1 MTDPQQP
8 EQPSG
13 GPGTQAQGLA
23 ESRDE
28 AGKAAA
34 PNTEAQGAQ
43 ANGTETKAATAQDSE
58 SKSPEAK
65 TSEIKTSETKSS
77 EAGSAEAN
85 SASAAQPDAKSSE
98 TKSSE
103 IDGSGSTE
111 NAEAKPADASSPE
124 AKSPV
129 PSSPSSSP
137 ASSPVPSSSAA
148 SGPETKGASTGSP
161 AAGGSQSKK
170 GNKGLL
176 IGLSAA
182 ALVIVVLVLAAFV
195 WPGFLAGPGKPDA
208 KATEAAAALGSK
220 DAGQLDK
227 VACHGPDGKSSGQL
241 PPQVLQLIQSAA
253 QTGPPVLT
261 LDTQA
266 RVPVDLTLSAQGQT
280 QKIPVDLVLG
290 VTNHAWCMDGIA
302 QRQ

>member
-13 GPGTQAQGLA
+13 GPGSQAKGLA
-23 ESRDE
+23 EGREE
-28 AGKAAA
+28 AGKAAV
-34 PNTEAQGAQ
+34 PNTEAHGAQ
-43 ANGTETKAATAQDSE
+43 ANSTETKVADTKDSA
-58 SKSPEAK
+58 SKS
-65 TSEIKTSETKSS
+65 SEVNSS
-77 EAGSAEAN
+77 EAGSTGAN
-85 SASAAQPDAKSSE
+85 STSAGQPDAESSRSESSE
-98 TKSSE
+98 T
-103 IDGSGSTE
+103 G
-111 NAEAKPADASSPE
+111 NAEVKPAADSSPAASDVE
-124 AKSPV
+124 SKGPV
-129 PSSPSSSP
+129 PSSFSTPATSTPATSSP
-137 ASSPVPSSSAA
+137 SA
-148 SGPETKGASTGSP
+148 GGSD
-161 AAGGSQSKK
+161 AKDSGSQSKK

-208 KATEAAAALGSK
+208 KATEAAAALASK

-227 VACHGPDGKSSGQL
+227 VACHGPDGKSTGQL

>member
-34 PNTEAQGAQ
+34 PKTEAQGAQ

-65 TSEIKTSETKSS
+65 
-77 EAGSAEAN
+77 
-85 SASAAQPDAKSSE
+85 SSE
-98 TKSSE
+98 TKSPE

-111 NAEAKPADASSPE
+111 NAEAKPADAKPADAKPAAADASSPEAKSAEAKPADASSPE

-129 PSSPSSSP
+129 PSSPSSLP

-148 SGPETKGASTGSP
+148 SGSETKSASTSGP

>member
-13 GPGTQAQGLA
+13 GPGSQAQGLA

-28 AGKAAA
+28 AGKAATSD
-34 PNTEAQGAQ
+34 TEAQGAQ
-43 ANGTETKAATAQDSE
+43 ANGTETKVADAQDSG
-58 SKSPEAK
+58 SKNFEVK
-65 TSEIKTSETKSS
+65 RS
-77 EAGSAEAN
+77 EAGSTEAN
-85 SASAAQPDAKSSE
+85 STPAGQPDAKSSE
-98 TKSSE
+98 TE
-103 IDGSGSTE
+103 ST
-111 NAEAKPADASSPE
+111 ASADAKPVDTKPAA
-124 AKSPV
+124 
-129 PSSPSSSP
+129 
-137 ASSPVPSSSAA
+137 ASSPVPSSPAA
-148 SGPETKGASTGSP
+148 SSPVPSSP
-161 AAGGSQSKK
+161 AAGGSDARDSGSQSKK
-170 GNKGLL
+170 GNRGLF

-241 PPQVLQLIQSAA
+241 PPQVLQLIQSAT

-290 VTNHAWCMDGIA
+290 VTNRAWCMDGIA